1 MKKITTTVY
10 TYDDKDRKNGE
21 VVTEETDFENGIVGV
36 CDGDCENCED
46 PMLCEDTIELSPVL
60 ESTVEFDL
68 LDTISKA
75 FAMIALGFSAA
86 TAIKLW
92 KKVR

>member
-46 PMLCEDTIELSPVL
+46 PTLCEDTIELSPVL
-60 ESTVEFDL
+60 EGTIEISL
-68 LDTISKA
+68 LDVINKVL
-75 FAMIALGFSAA
+75 AMIGLGFSAA
-86 TAIKLW
+86 TAIRLW
-92 KKVR
+92 KKTR